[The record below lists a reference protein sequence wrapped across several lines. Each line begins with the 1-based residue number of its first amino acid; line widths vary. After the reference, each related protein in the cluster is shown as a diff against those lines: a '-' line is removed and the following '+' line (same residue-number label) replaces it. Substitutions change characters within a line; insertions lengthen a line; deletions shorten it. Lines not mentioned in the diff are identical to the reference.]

1 MKTQNRFVRRL
12 CRILYPAVLI
22 LFLSGHTV
30 SAQVGYTYDKAGN
43 RISCYILKMASAGI
57 QQQEELVE
65 HFAGPREVKLHPNPT
80 KGQLILS
87 INGGED
93 EEDYN
98 ISLFNMSGHLLL
110 QQQRTGNGTFEMNI
124 ENQPSGTY
132 ILILAT
138 KEDKIH
144 YKIIKN

>member
-1 MKTQNRFVRRL
+1 MKHQSKLALSTLRT
-12 CRILYPAVLI
+12 
-22 LFLSGHTV
+22 LFLMVIITLSSQT
-30 SAQVGYTYDKAGN
+30 SNAQVGYTYDKAGN
-43 RISCYILKMASAGI
+43 RISCYVLKMASAGET
-57 QQQEELVE
+57 QQEEIVE

-80 KGQLILS
+80 KGHLILNIS
-87 INGGED
+87 GGED

-98 ISLFNMSGHLLL
+98 ISLFNMAGHLLL
-110 QQQRTGNGTFEMNI
+110 QQQRTGNGSFEMNI

>member
-1 MKTQNRFVRRL
+1 MKHQSKLALSTLRT
-12 CRILYPAVLI
+12 
-22 LFLSGHTV
+22 LFLMVIITLSSQT
-30 SAQVGYTYDKAGN
+30 SNAQVGYTYDKAGN
-43 RISCYILKMASAGI
+43 RISCYVLKMASAGEK
-57 QQQEELVE
+57 QQEEIVE
-65 HFAGPREVKLHPNPT
+65 HFAGQREIALYPNPT
-80 KGQLILS
+80 KGHLILN
-87 INGGED
+87 IANG
-93 EEDYN
+93 EEEETYF